1 MQAAQKSQSLPKTA
15 HKKQKCL
22 DFSKFRSINKMS
34 TITIQEVAEIR
45 EEFLGCLSLPIQ
57 WPEPHHRLDLESR
70 SDSDERTFK
79 HIHQSC
85 IGHTENFRTSNQIK
99 IIHLLDSYLTLANSN
114 PLGIYMAS
122 RSALELC
129 AFSNEVNKRLDS
141 AKKLAGQDWRGGGEN
156 FFKTIVRARFATSN
170 PDFQQILKGQ
180 GVSRSVL
187 KPINI
192 SECIRNLGNVNGFE
206 DICCRYDLL
215 CDYVHH
221 NLGSQSVNTAGSGA
235 NPMAQSSGRGLI
247 LMPRGGTITEYRY
260 PIPEKTDQAIDGT
273 IEGFVADVRV
283 SWRTLYDLPDTP
295 YSPEQCEQFTDNPL
309 GIQRLDTL
317 SNRRT
322 KHIPKIINRKVG
334 RNELCPCGSKKKY
347 KHCCLKN

>member
-1 MQAAQKSQSLPKTA
+1 
-15 HKKQKCL
+15 
-22 DFSKFRSINKMS
+22 MS
-34 TITIQEVAEIR
+34 TITIQEIAEIR
-45 EEFLGCLSLPIQ
+45 EEFLGSLSLPIQ
-57 WPEPHHRLDLESR
+57 WPEPRPRLDLESR

-85 IGHTENFRTSNQIK
+85 IGHAENFRTCNQIK
-99 IIHLLDSYLTLANSN
+99 VIHLLDSYLTLANSN

-129 AFSNEVNKRLDS
+129 AFLHEVYKRLDS
-141 AKKLAGQDWRGGGEN
+141 AKERASQDWRGGGEN

-170 PDFQQILKGQ
+170 PDFQLILKGQ

-192 SECIRNLGNVNGFE
+192 GECIRNLANVSGFKE
-206 DICCRYDLL
+206 ICRRYELL

-235 NPMAQSSGRGLI
+235 SPTAQSSGGGLI
-247 LMPRGGTITEYRY
+247 LMPGGGTITEYRY
-260 PIPEKTDQAIDGT
+260 PIPGKTHQVIDGT
-273 IEGFVADVRV
+273 IEGFVADVRA
-283 SWRTLYDLPDTP
+283 SWRALHDLPETP
-295 YSPEQCEQFTDNPL
+295 YSPQQCERFTGNPL
-309 GIQRLDTL
+309 GIQRLDEPI
-317 SNRRT
+317 NR
-322 KHIPKIINRKVG
+322 KAKPLPIIIERKVG
-334 RNELCPCGSKKKY
+334 RNELCPCGSGKKY

>member
-1 MQAAQKSQSLPKTA
+1 MTTKSQ
-15 HKKQKCL
+15 
-22 DFSKFRSINKMS
+22 
-34 TITIQEVAEIR
+34 TITIQEIAEIR
-45 EEFLGCLSLPIQ
+45 EEFLGSLSLPIQ
-57 WPEPHHRLDLESR
+57 WPEPHPRLDLESR

-85 IGHTENFRTSNQIK
+85 IGHAENFRISNQIK

-129 AFSNEVNKRLDS
+129 AFSNKVYKRLDS
-141 AKKLAGQDWRGGGEN
+141 AKKRASQDWRGGGEN

-180 GVSRSVL
+180 GVSKSVL

-192 SECIRNLGNVNGFE
+192 GECIRNLGNVNGFE
-206 DICCRYDLL
+206 DICRRYDLL

-221 NLGSQSVNTAGSGA
+221 NLGSQSVNTAGSSA
-235 NPMAQSSGRGLI
+235 SPTALSSGGGLI
-247 LMPRGGTITEYRY
+247 LMPRGGTITQYRY
-260 PIPEKTDQAIDGT
+260 PISEKTDQAIDET
-273 IEGFVADVRV
+273 IEGFVADVRA

-295 YSPEQCEQFTDNPL
+295 YNPEQCEQFTGNPL
-309 GIQRLDTL
+309 GIQQLDTL

-334 RNELCPCGSKKKY
+334 RNELCPCGSEKKY
-347 KHCCLKN
+347 KHCCFKN